1 MSAQSAVVKFCVKM
15 LTKNAL
21 KSSEVADEVKVIVLD
36 SYYFKLHETS
46 VLYVLFLYPWNR
58 ILF

>member
-15 LTKNAL
+15 LTQKNAL
-21 KSSEVADEVKVIVLD
+21 KSSEVADKVKVIVLD

-46 VLYVLFLYPWNR
+46 VLYVLFLYP
-58 ILF
+58 